1 MYKLIKDKGNN
12 SNVAIQNTDTKAE
25 VIIGRL
31 SMTIVDILNKAGHS
45 INTGDEDSLKYKDA
59 WDIVID
65 EDTKNELQRLAM
77 RMMKPKR
84 AKVEKVEEKEAQKQI
99 ENKNIDAMD
108 VLLGLAKYN

>member
-1 MYKLIKDKGNN
+1 MIMYKLIKDKGNN

-31 SMTIVDILNKAGHS
+31 SMEIVSILERAGHA
-45 INTGDEDSLKYKDA
+45 INTEDEASLKYKDS
-59 WDIVID
+59 WNITID

-84 AKVEKVEEKEAQKQI
+84 AKVQTETQKQD
-99 ENKNIDAMD
+99 NKTIDAMD

>member
-1 MYKLIKDKGNN
+1 MYKLIKDRGNN
-12 SNVAIQNTDTKAE
+12 SNVALQNTDTKAE

-31 SMTIVDILNKAGHS
+31 SMEIVSILERAGHA
-45 INTGDEDSLKYKDA
+45 INTEDEASLKYKDS
-59 WDIVID
+59 WNITID

-84 AKVEKVEEKEAQKQI
+84 AKVQAEPQKQD
-99 ENKNIDAMD
+99 NKTIDAMG

>member
-1 MYKLIKDKGNN
+1 MIMYILIKDKGNN

-45 INTGDEDSLKYKDA
+45 INTGDEASLKYKDA
-59 WDIVID
+59 WHITIS

-84 AKVEKVEEKEAQKQI
+84 AKVQTETQKQV
-99 ENKNIDAMD
+99 ENKHIDAMD

>member
-1 MYKLIKDKGNN
+1 MYKVIQESGNN
-12 SNVAIQNTDTKAE
+12 ANITLKNTETNAE

-31 SMTIVDILNKAGHS
+31 SMEIVNILDKAGHS
-45 INTGDEDSLKYKDA
+45 INTEAEDSLNYKDA
-59 WDIVID
+59 WDITIS

-84 AKVEKVEEKEAQKQI
+84 VKVQAEEKEAQKKI
-99 ENKNIDAMD
+99 ENKTIDAMD

>member
-12 SNVAIQNTDTKAE
+12 SNVAIQNTDTKVE

-31 SMTIVDILNKAGHS
+31 SMEIVNILDKAGHS
-45 INTGDEDSLKYKDA
+45 INTEAEDSLNYKDA
-59 WDIVID
+59 WDITIS

-84 AKVEKVEEKEAQKQI
+84 AKVQAEEKEAQKKI
-99 ENKNIDAMD
+99 ENKTIDAMD

>member
-1 MYKLIKDKGNN
+1 MYKLIKDRGNN

-31 SMTIVDILNKAGHS
+31 SMEIVSILEKAGHA
-45 INTGDEDSLKYKDA
+45 INTEDEASLKYKDS
-59 WDIVID
+59 WNITID

-84 AKVEKVEEKEAQKQI
+84 AKVQTETQKQA
-99 ENKNIDAMD
+99 NKTIDAMD

>member
-12 SNVAIQNTDTKAE
+12 SNVAIQNTDTKVE

-31 SMTIVDILNKAGHS
+31 SMEIVNILDKAGHS
-45 INTGDEDSLKYKDA
+45 INTEAEDSLNYKDA
-59 WDIVID
+59 WDITID

-84 AKVEKVEEKEAQKQI
+84 AKVQTETQKQV
-99 ENKNIDAMD
+99 ENKHIDAMD